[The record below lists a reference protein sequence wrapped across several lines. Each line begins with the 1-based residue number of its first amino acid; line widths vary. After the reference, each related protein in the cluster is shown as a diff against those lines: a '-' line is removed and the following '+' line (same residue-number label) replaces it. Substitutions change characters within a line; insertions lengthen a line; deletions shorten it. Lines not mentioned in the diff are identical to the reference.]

1 MTTFTNSIEW
11 RRKKARQWLDLGP
24 IKKQQSLTPK
34 EKAHF
39 DLSAM
44 VNSWY
49 AKIIFSVQAKFCI
62 SHLDEYVSIVFVL
75 LVFSF
80 VWISFITIVLK
91 ICICNDL
98 YLYLTM
104 MALVW
109 NVGIISSDRTPCA
122 VCGQIAELMSHNQ
135 AIRRWWQWSNS
146 KR

>member
-1 MTTFTNSIEW
+1 MRE
-11 RRKKARQWLDLGP
+11 KKGKAMIGLGSN
-24 IKKQQSLTPK
+24 KKQQSLTPK

-80 VWISFITIVLK
+80 V
-91 ICICNDL
+91 
-98 YLYLTM
+98 
-104 MALVW
+104 
-109 NVGIISSDRTPCA
+109 
-122 VCGQIAELMSHNQ
+122 
-135 AIRRWWQWSNS
+135 
-146 KR
+146 